1 MTAYILRRLFATMPV
16 MAVVAVF
23 VFFLLRFAPGD
34 PAAIIAGEDAT
45 AEPIAAVRAKLGLDR
60 PMVEQFVVWLVGMLQ
75 GDFGI
80 SIFSNLPVTRLIA
93 QRLEPTLALTLST
106 LFVAVVARHSARR
119 ARRLEGA
126 QAGRPPGHGLR
137 RAGLRHAGVPA
148 RLRAD
153 LLLRRASSAGCRCRA
168 TRRSREGLWP
178 LAESLILPSLAL
190 GITYMAL
197 IARITRASMLE
208 VLAQDYIRTANAKG
222 LATDRVL
229 LLHALKNASVPIVTV
244 IGIGI
249 ALLIS
254 GVVITETV
262 FNIPGLGRLTVD
274 AVLKRDYPIVQG
286 LILVFAGAKVLVN
299 LLIDISYAF
308 LDPRIRY

>member
-1 MTAYILRRLFATMPV
+1 MGFAMPV
-16 MAVVAVF
+16 FLVGYVLIYVFAV
-23 VFFLLRFAPGD
+23 
-34 PAAIIAGEDAT
+34 
-45 AEPIAAVRAKLGLDR
+45 KLG
-60 PMVEQFVVWLVGMLQ
+60 W
-75 GDFGI
+75 
-80 SIFSNLPVTRLIA
+80 LPV
-93 QRLEPTLALTLST
+93 Q
-106 LFVAVVARHSARR
+106 
-119 ARRLEGA
+119 GY
-126 QAGRPPGHGLR
+126 RPIG
-137 RAGLRHAGVPA
+137 
-148 RLRAD
+148 
-153 LLLRRASSAGCRCRA
+153 
-168 TRRSREGLWP
+168 EGLWP
-178 LAESLILPSLAL
+178 WAECLILPSLAL

-208 VLAQDYIRTANAKG
+208 VLAQDYVRTANAKG
-222 LATDRVL
+222 LAIRRVL

-286 LILVFAGAKVLVN
+286 LIIVFAAAKVLVN
-299 LLIDISYAF
+299 LVIDISYVF

>member
-1 MTAYILRRLFATMPV
+1 MH
-16 MAVVAVF
+16 
-23 VFFLLRFAPGD
+23 
-34 PAAIIAGEDAT
+34 
-45 AEPIAAVRAKLGLDR
+45 
-60 PMVEQFVVWLVGMLQ
+60 LV
-75 GDFGI
+75 
-80 SIFSNLPVTRLIA
+80 
-93 QRLEPTLALTLST
+93 
-106 LFVAVVARHSARR
+106 
-119 ARRLEGA
+119 
-126 QAGRPPGHGLR
+126 
-137 RAGLRHAGVPA
+137 
-148 RLRAD
+148 
-153 LLLRRASSAGCRCRA
+153 
-168 TRRSREGLWP
+168 
-178 LAESLILPSLAL
+178 LPSLAL

-208 VLAQDYIRTANAKG
+208 VLSQDYIRTANSKG
-222 LATDRVL
+222 LATHRVL
-229 LLHALKNASVPIVTV
+229 LLHALKNAAVPIVTV

-286 LILVFAGAKVLVN
+286 LIIVFAGVKVLVN